1 METSEVFHAQGN
13 FDLAFNFFQ
22 NPWHQ
27 PVNDPYR
34 LIIDVFLVINAEFDI
49 ELFSFVGIKIDL
61 LPHETVNFG
70 VIDSDDKSVFGLML
84 VVDPNF
90 L

>member
-1 METSEVFHAQGN
+1 METGEVFHVQGN

-22 NPWHQ
+22 NPWVQ
-27 PVNDPYR
+27 TVNDPYR

-49 ELFSFVGIKIDL
+49 ELFSFGGIEIYL
-61 LPHETVNFG
+61 LPHKTVNFG
-70 VIDSDDKSVFGLML
+70 VIDSDDKCVFGLGL